1 MTVLL
6 TLFAAG
12 VLTILLPCILPL
24 VPIVLG
30 VSLSGK
36 RRTRPLVTV
45 LGMVLSFVL
54 FTFLLQV
61 ALQQLVQLADILRIA
76 TYYALFLFGVCFL
89 IGRVWLQI
97 ALAALGAIPLFLR
110 QGWVALALAPLM
122 GATAVAL
129 GGRIASRIQQIG
141 ADVQHGAKVTLG
153 QESLLSTF
161 VVGLTLGLVWVPCAG
176 PALGFA
182 LTLVRDEP
190 GPRALLALTAY
201 AIGAAIPLLLIGYG
215 GQSMVRSA
223 RWLGR
228 YSGRIKQVSGGL
240 LVLSA
245 AALHFQLFQGAQT
258 WLADHASFG
267 NLGTRLE
274 ERLFS
279 KAMAAPASPTPSA
292 PITNHDDLPKLPK
305 LAPAP
310 EFAGLGP
317 WYNTSP
323 LSLASLRGKIV
334 LVDFWTYSCINC
346 VRTLPHMR
354 ELWSKYHDQ
363 PFVIVG
369 VHAPE
374 FVFEKSPANV
384 ADAIKRH
391 GLAYP
396 IAQDNDFGTW
406 KAFANHYWPA
416 KYLVDAQGVIRYTH
430 FGEGEDQAT
439 DQAIRS
445 LLAELGRTTSGTAN
459 STHAQALERHVSPE
473 TYLSSRGWTAFANR
487 EGAPDSRPHRYSGPG
502 NLAANS
508 FALVGEWQLAD
519 DERQILHSSTGE
531 IRYRALGSEV
541 NLVLGIEKSAQPVV
555 ADVLVDGNPAK
566 QITIDRHDLYNLF
579 SGPYG
584 KHEVALRFHGKNVA
598 AYAFT
603 FGG

>member
-1 MTVLL
+1 MTILL

-45 LGMVLSFVL
+45 LGMVLSFVF

-61 ALQQLVQLADILRIA
+61 ALQNLVQLADILRIA

-89 IGRVWLQI
+89 VGRAWLQI
-97 ALAALGAIPLFLR
+97 ALAVLGAIPLFQR
-110 QGWVALALAPLM
+110 QGWVALSLAPLM
-122 GATAVAL
+122 GAVAVAL
-129 GGRIASRIQQIG
+129 GGRVASRIQQLG
-141 ADVQHGAKVTLG
+141 ANVQHGARVTLG

-201 AIGAAIPLLLIGYG
+201 AVGAATPLLLIGYG
-215 GQSMVRSA
+215 GQRMVQSA
-223 RWLGR
+223 RWLGQ
-228 YSGRIKQVSGGL
+228 YSGRIKQVSGAL

-245 AALHFQLFQGAQT
+245 AALHFQVFQGAQT
-258 WLADHASFG
+258 WLGDHAGFG

-279 KAMAAPASPTPSA
+279 KAMAATAAPGPTA
-292 PITNHDDLPKLPK
+292 MANHEDLPKLPR
-305 LAPAP
+305 LGPAP

-317 WYNTSP
+317 WYNTPP
-323 LSLASLRGKIV
+323 LTLAALRGKVV

-384 ADAIKRH
+384 ADAVKRH

-406 KAFANHYWPA
+406 KAFDNHYWPA
-416 KYLVDAQGVIRYTH
+416 KYLIDAQGMIRYAH

-445 LLAELGRTTSGTAN
+445 LLAELGRTTGA
-459 STHAQALERHVSPE
+459 STSKERAPALERRVSPE
-473 TYLSSRGWTAFANR
+473 TYVSSRGWAAFANR
-487 EGAPDSRPHRYSGPG
+487 EGAPDARPHRYSAPG
-502 NLAANS
+502 ALDTNS
-508 FALVGEWQLAD
+508 FALAGEWQLAD
-519 DERQILHSSTGE
+519 DERQILHSNTGE
-531 IRYRALGSEV
+531 IRYRARGGEV
-541 NLVLGIEKSAQPVV
+541 NLVLGIEKGAPPVI
-555 ADVLVDGNPAK
+555 ADVLVDGKPAK

-579 SGPYG
+579 AGPYG
-584 KHEVALRFHGKNVA
+584 EHEVALRFHGKNVA

>member
-1 MTVLL
+1 MTILL

-45 LGMVLSFVL
+45 LGMVLSFVI
-54 FTFLLQV
+54 FTFVLQV

-76 TYYALFLFGVCFL
+76 TYYALFLFGICFL
-89 IGRVWLQI
+89 IGRVRLQM

-129 GGRIASRIQQIG
+129 GGRVASRIQQIG
-141 ADVQHGAKVTLG
+141 TGVQLGAKATLG
-153 QESLLSTF
+153 QESQLSTF

-182 LTLVRDEP
+182 LALVRDEP

-201 AIGAAIPLLLIGYG
+201 AVGAATPLLLIGYG
-215 GQSMVRSA
+215 GQSMGRSA

-245 AALHFQLFQGAQT
+245 AALHFQLFQGAQA
-258 WLADHASFG
+258 WLADHAGFG

-279 KAMAAPASPTPSA
+279 RAMAAPASPTPSA
-292 PITNHDDLPKLPK
+292 PMANHNDLPKLPK
-305 LAPAP
+305 LSPAP

-323 LSLASLRGKIV
+323 LSLASLRGKVV

-391 GLAYP
+391 GLVYP

-416 KYLVDAQGVIRYTH
+416 KYLIDAQGMIRYTH

-439 DQAIRS
+439 DEAIRS
-445 LLAELGRTTSGTAN
+445 LLAELGRTTSGTAG
-459 STHAQALERHVSPE
+459 SAHAQALERRVSPE
-473 TYLSSRGWTAFANR
+473 TYLSSRGWAAFANR
-487 EGAPDSRPHRYSGPG
+487 EGAPDSHMHRYSGPG
-502 NLAANS
+502 NLEADS
-508 FALVGEWQLAD
+508 FALVGEWQLTD
-519 DERQILHSSTGE
+519 DERQILHSNTGE
-531 IRYRALGSEV
+531 IRYRALGGEV
-541 NLVLGIEKSAQPVV
+541 NLVLGIEKGASPVV
-555 ADVLVDGNPAK
+555 ADVLVDGKPAK

-579 SGPYG
+579 AGPYG
-584 KHEVALRFHGKNVA
+584 EHEVALRFHGKNVA

>member
-1 MTVLL
+1 MTILL

-36 RRTRPLVTV
+36 RRSRPLVTV

-61 ALQQLVQLADILRIA
+61 VLQRLVQLADMLRIA
-76 TYYALFLFGVCFL
+76 TYYALFLFGICFL
-89 IGRVWLQI
+89 VGRAWLQI
-97 ALAALGAIPLFLR
+97 GLAIVGAIPLFLR
-110 QGWVALALAPLM
+110 QGSVALALAPLM

-129 GGRIASRIQQIG
+129 GGRAATRIQQIG
-141 ADVQHGAKVTLG
+141 ADVQHGAKATLG

-190 GPRALLALTAY
+190 GPRALLLLTAY
-201 AIGAAIPLLLIGYG
+201 AIGAATPLMLIGYG
-215 GQSMVRSA
+215 GQKMVRSA
-223 RWLGR
+223 RWLGQ

-258 WLADHASFG
+258 WLADHAGFG

-279 KAMAAPASPTPSA
+279 KAMAAPVSARPTTSM
-292 PITNHDDLPKLPK
+292 TDDLPKLPK

-310 EFAGLGP
+310 EFSGLGP

-323 LSLASLRGKIV
+323 LTLASLRGKVV

-354 ELWSKYHDQ
+354 ELWSKYRDQ

-416 KYLVDAQGVIRYTH
+416 KYLLDAQGVIRYTH
-430 FGEGEDQAT
+430 FGEGDDQAT
-439 DQAIRS
+439 DEAIRS
-445 LLAELGRTTSGTAN
+445 LLAEIGRTTSRTA
-459 STHAQALERHVSPE
+459 SSPQAQALERRVSPE
-473 TYLSSRGWTAFANR
+473 TYLSSRGWAAFANR
-487 EGAPDSRPHRYSGPG
+487 EGAPDSHPHRYSWPG
-502 NLAANS
+502 NLEANN

-519 DERQILHSSTGE
+519 DERQILHSNTGE
-531 IRYRALGSEV
+531 IRYQALGGEV
-541 NLVLGIEKSAQPVV
+541 NLVLGIEKGAQPVA
-555 ADVLVDGNPAK
+555 ADVLVDGKPAK

-579 SGPYG
+579 AGPYG
-584 KHEVALRFHGKNVA
+584 EHEVALRFHGKNVA